1 MADARQVSLIGGQ
14 RRLQQWPHHTST
26 IRRIWILPANTANK
40 PELVLFVWCG
50 RWVPCTVH
58 THTHGTYSNTI
69 SLIYVI
75 DSIGT
80 ACRKWE
86 IYTRLYIA
94 RMQQSHTPPR
104 EKNPC
109 AHFIYSFS
117 CAKLTNARCVFVDK
131 VRHLEE
137 PIMVQYERE
146 TRFMFHFCFR
156 FYLCLHRWVSCNSLI
171 C

>member
-1 MADARQVSLIGGQ
+1 MWPMQGKFLSLAANVDCSSGRITRRPFDAYGFCQQTRLISQSWFSSFGVVGGFRAQ
-14 RRLQQWPHHTST
+14 
-26 IRRIWILPANTANK
+26 
-40 PELVLFVWCG
+40 C
-50 RWVPCTVH
+50 